1 MRLPREEYIE
11 QAYLF
16 RLLGERLGQGMP
28 VQELLVQMQHEL
40 LATTKLPMAISFLAT
55 ELKHHGVMAD
65 GLKRLSHY
73 FTSWQAFLI
82 EECESDSGRFDFPI
96 ALKILEA
103 EADYRSRSENPQGD
117 FFFQF
122 ESMCRNR
129 LNYDRGLKAMS
140 EDCVYDAQWSE
151 WILIV
156 RRQLGLVD
164 LADLIYG
171 RSQAFVDYRDRR
183 MGEDKTPLPYPILF
197 GDKEGRIAFAN
208 RHKDPLFLFAAMQRH
223 LGYPAVP
230 KYEKAEETLE
240 QIPQL
245 QRRLERLEARLK
257 LMEEEQKHQGIDLSK
272 FYGKPPESID

>member
-40 LATTKLPMAISFLAT
+40 LATTKLPMAVSFLAT

-82 EECESDSGRFDFPI
+82 EECESDTGRFDLPI
-96 ALKILEA
+96 ALKILHA

-140 EDCVYDAQWSE
+140 GDCVYDAQWAE

-171 RSQAFVDYRDRR
+171 RSQAFVEYRARR
-183 MGEDKTPLPYPILF
+183 MGEDETPLPYPILF

-208 RHKDPLFLFAAMQRH
+208 RRKDPLFLFAAMQRH
-223 LGYPAVP
+223 LGYPVVP

-272 FYGKPPESID
+272 FYGKPPEFSD

>member
-82 EECESDSGRFDFPI
+82 EECESDSGRFDLPI
-96 ALKILEA
+96 ALKILQAEA
-103 EADYRSRSENPQGD
+103 EYRSRSENPQGD

-140 EDCVYDAQWSE
+140 GDCVYDAQWAE

-164 LADLIYG
+164 LANLIYG
-171 RSQAFVDYRDRR
+171 RSQAFVEYRERR
-183 MGEDKTPLPYPILF
+183 MGDEKTPLPYPILF

-223 LGYPAVP
+223 LDYPVVP

-272 FYGKPPESID
+272 FYGKPPDSSV